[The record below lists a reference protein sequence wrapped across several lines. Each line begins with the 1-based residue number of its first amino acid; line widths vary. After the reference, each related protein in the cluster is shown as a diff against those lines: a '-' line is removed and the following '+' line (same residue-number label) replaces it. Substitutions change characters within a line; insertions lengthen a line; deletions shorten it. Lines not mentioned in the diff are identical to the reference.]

1 MSSGYASINHQ
12 EFPVV
17 TVTFYH
23 ENPTPQEVSSY
34 LKELEDLYLCG
45 EKFVVIFDISLI
57 KTVHLDTQ
65 QQYIAWLEQHHK
77 RIRKSV
83 VLNVYV
89 LPSLVQRTMFNG
101 FCFVKRPIIPFQVS
115 KTLEEAQQIAQ
126 QLLGIDKKNKPIIP
140 LEEFTDM

>member
-101 FCFVKRPIIPFQVS
+101 FCLVKRPVVPFQVA

-126 QLLGIDKKNKPIIP
+126 QTLGLDKKNKPIIP